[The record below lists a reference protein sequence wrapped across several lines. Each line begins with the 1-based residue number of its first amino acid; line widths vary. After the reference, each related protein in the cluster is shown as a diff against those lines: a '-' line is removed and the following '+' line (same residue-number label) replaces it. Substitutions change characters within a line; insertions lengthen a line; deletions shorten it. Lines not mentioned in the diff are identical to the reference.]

1 MNDKSNPTLEEMASE
16 ISEMEKQLLDMKKA
30 YREKKYE
37 GLKIAM
43 DTPDFVLPNGIII
56 ETKGRFTVADRRK
69 HLLIKKQ
76 HPKLDIRFVFE
87 NENNKLRKGSKTSY
101 GKWCDKNDFLY
112 CTRVIPQT
120 WLKKRGKK
128 TYPTLIQFR
137 NKKI

>member
-1 MNDKSNPTLEEMASE
+1 
-16 ISEMEKQLLDMKKA
+16 MKIEWEDLA
-30 YREKKYE
+30 YRMY
-37 GLKIAM
+37 
-43 DTPDFVLPNGIII
+43 TPDFVLPNGIII

-101 GKWCDKNDFLY
+101 GKWCEKNDFLY